1 MILLRENEVVLMKKV
16 LLTGSNGFFSSR
28 FYTYYKNKYEILPLR
43 HTDLDITDET
53 KAIEIMKNFS
63 PDYVIHTAA
72 IADTGL
78 CERNPEL
85 SYEIN
90 VKGSINI
97 AKACKLTNSKLIFL
111 SSEQIFN
118 GNSECGPY
126 DENHIPNPNTIY
138 GKHKLQAEDALK
150 GIIDEL
156 WILRLTWLFGFPE
169 KNCKVSSNIIWNVVS
184 SVLKDEK
191 VNLPINEFRGMTYV
205 YDLIE
210 NFHKIFSLP
219 YGIYHTGSENDFCT
233 YDIASLILKE
243 IGLEHKTEVY
253 LEKDTHRYK
262 EQPRDLRIT
271 NSKLKNHNIILPKTE
286 DAIKNCLKD
295 FNY

>member
-1 MILLRENEVVLMKKV
+1 MKKI
-16 LLTGSNGFFSSR
+16 LLTGSNGFFASR
-28 FYTYYKNKYEILPLR
+28 FYTFFKDKYEILPLG
-43 HTDLDITDET
+43 HADLDITDESKT
-53 KAIEIMKNFS
+53 LKVMKNFN
-63 PDYVIHTAA
+63 PDYVIHAAA

-78 CERNPEL
+78 CERNPNL

-118 GNSECGPY
+118 GNYESGPY
-126 DENHIPNPNTIY
+126 DENHIPTPNTIY
-138 GKHKLQAEDALK
+138 GKHKLEAEDALK

-169 KNCKVSSNIIWNVVS
+169 KNCKVNSNIIWNVVS
-184 SVLKDEK
+184 SVLKDKK

-210 NFHKIFSLP
+210 NFYKIFSLP

-243 IGLEHKTEVY
+243 IGLEHKTEIY
-253 LEKDTHRYK
+253 LEKDTDRYK

-286 DAIKNCLKD
+286 DSIKNCLKD

>member
-1 MILLRENEVVLMKKV
+1 MKKV
-16 LLTGSNGFFSSR
+16 LLTGSNGFLASR
-28 FYTYYKNKYEILPLR
+28 YYTYYKDKYEIIPLG
-43 HTDLDITDET
+43 HAELDITDES
-53 KAIEIMKNFS
+53 KALEIIQKFK

-97 AKACKLTNSKLIFL
+97 AKACSLSKSKLIYL

-118 GNSECGPY
+118 GNFESGPY
-126 DENHIPNPNTIY
+126 NENHIPTPNTIY
-138 GKHKLQAEDALK
+138 GKHKLEAENELK

-169 KNCKVSSNIIWNVVS
+169 KNCRVNSNILWNVVS
-184 SVLKDEK
+184 SILKDK
-191 VNLPINEFRGMTYV
+191 KMKLPSNEFRGMTYV
-205 YDLIE
+205 YDIIA
-210 NFHKIFSLP
+210 NFDKIFTLP
-219 YGIYHTGSENDFCT
+219 YGTYHTGSENNLST
-233 YDIASLILKE
+233 YDIALLILKE
-243 IGLEHKTEVY
+243 IGLNHKAGNY
-253 LEKDTHRYK
+253 LEKDTEKYK
-262 EQPRDLRIT
+262 EHPRDLRIS
-271 NSKLKNHNIILPKTE
+271 NSKLKNYDIVMPKTE
-286 DAIKNCLKD
+286 DGIKKCLKD

>member
-1 MILLRENEVVLMKKV
+1 MKKI
-16 LLTGSNGFFSSR
+16 LLTGANGFFASR
-28 FYTYYKNKYEILPLR
+28 FYTYYKNKYDILPLT
-43 HTDLDITDET
+43 HSDLDITDES
-53 KAIEIMKNFS
+53 KCLEIIRNFK

-97 AKACKLTNSKLIFL
+97 AKACSLTKSKLVYL

-118 GNSECGPY
+118 GNLESGPY
-126 DENHIPNPNTIY
+126 NENHIPMPNTVY
-138 GKHKLQAEDALK
+138 GKHKLQSEDELK

-156 WILRLTWLFGFPE
+156 WILRFSWLFGFPE
-169 KNCKVSSNIIWNVVS
+169 KNCRVSSNILWNVVS
-184 SVLKDEK
+184 SVLKDK
-191 VNLPINEFRGMTYV
+191 TIKLPVNEFRGMTYV

-210 NFHKIFSLP
+210 NFHKILDFP
-219 YGIYHTGSENDFCT
+219 YGIYHTGSENDLST
-233 YDIASLILKE
+233 YDIALLILKE
-243 IGLEHKTEVY
+243 IGLGHKADNY
-253 LEKDTHRYK
+253 LEKDTDRYNDH
-262 EQPRDLRIT
+262 PRDLRIS
-271 NSKLKNHNIILPKTE
+271 NDKLKKYGIDLPETV
-286 DAIKNCLKD
+286 DGIKNCLRD